1 MKFLFDLFPVILFFL
16 VFKWGEGHA
25 ATAQS
30 VVQQYLSGLVS
41 GNGVV
46 ESHQAP
52 ILLATAVAIVATL
65 AQIGYLLAR
74 RRKVDGMLWMSL
86 VIIGVFGSATIY
98 FHNENFIKWKPT
110 VLYWCFSLAL
120 LVSQL
125 FFNKNLI
132 RTMLEKQL
140 ALPEPVWTRLNFA
153 WAAFF
158 AFMGGLNLL
167 VAFGL
172 NLSTATWVNFKLFGA
187 TGLMFVFVIGQTI
200 YLSKYM
206 KDAP

>member
-25 ATAQS
+25 ATVQS

-41 GNGVV
+41 GNAVV
-46 ESHQAP
+46 PPDQAP

-140 ALPEPVWTRLNFA
+140 ALPEPVWTRLSFA